1 MDIEALRKAIPTDQ
15 YYRSHLGEPQ
25 SGKYFCL
32 FHPDK
37 KTPNLVADEKGVK
50 CFACGESGDIFWFH
64 AKLTGLPFTGVLK
77 DLAEQYAPTLF
88 SSNGNGYKPNQN
100 ELGAGKKSIS
110 AKSSEQVNE
119 EQPTIEDARKAAA
132 ENWLVKKKKS
142 EGYIPSGLY
151 EYQYGE
157 SNLRYWRIRMDHPD
171 PENNKKWIMSF
182 SFIDGEWGLK
192 EPSFLSGKP
201 IYIQKSEKDSRVFY
215 VFEGEKKVDAAVKLG
230 LNAATSGSSTSAA
243 GANWNQLQGY
253 EVVIWPDHDEP
264 GQKYAKE
271 VAKKLVNISSLVKC
285 IDVEKLNLPVAG
297 DIIDWLKANPKATKE
312 AIESLPKIDLEK
324 GKSKIIPFPVPA
336 RGTGLNDFMKTAGIL
351 ALSENSEPDEIIEAI
366 SKFSSITSNKDAV
379 FLGVARSE
387 VIKKL
392 KAIGVQSPTK
402 VVNDALKPQKSKTVE
417 GQGQTLSFEDP
428 EPWLNEVDG
437 LHLLDEISKTIRRYV
452 ILPEGAETALSLWVL
467 FAWTHDAFQISPL
480 LDFRSPI
487 KRCGKSTGLKV
498 VKRLVPKPLAA
509 TNVSTPSLF
518 RGIEAFN
525 PTLLIDEVDTFLNR
539 DQETNG
545 ILNGG
550 HERDGAFVLRCEGE
564 NHEPRLFSVWC
575 PKLLSGIGRRKDT
588 LEDRSISIPM
598 KRKAPG
604 QKVEKIPINS
614 GGEFLT
620 LRRKMARWSE
630 DHIEEL
636 REANPDIPGTLN
648 DRAQD
653 NWWPLFAI
661 ADLCGKEWSEK
672 AREVALILSG
682 DENPDD
688 DTWGVQ
694 LLSDIREYFKEQN
707 TDRVTSED
715 LVKHLLTLEDR
726 DWSEMGR
733 SGKEITQRGV
743 SKTLKPFDVKPKP
756 IRFDSEKTARGYTKE
771 MLEDAFF
778 HYLPDTPIPN
788 VTSVT
793 SLNNSELGD
802 FQSVTNLSNVT
813 DKKQTN
819 LFKNNDVTNVTDKKE
834 GVGEKNLAPSYKDG
848 WGKRYFDGEYGSSKC
863 VWEKDGVQV
872 PV

>member
-1 MDIEALRKAIPTDQ
+1 MQIDIEALRKAITTDK

-25 SGKYFCL
+25 SDKYFCP

-37 KTPNLVADEKGVK
+37 KTPNLIADEKGVH
-50 CFACGESGDIFWFH
+50 CFACGEGGDIFWFH
-64 AKLTGLPFTGVLK
+64 AKLKGLPFNDVLK
-77 DLAEQYAPTLF
+77 DLAEKYAPHLL
-88 SSNGNGYKPNQN
+88 SSNGNGHQKANRTD
-100 ELGAGKKSIS
+100 KSD
-110 AKSSEQVNE
+110 E
-119 EQPTIEDARKAAA
+119 EQPAIEDARRAAKL
-132 ENWLVKKKKS
+132 NWLVKKKKES
-142 EGYIPSGLY
+142 GYVPTGLY
-151 EYQYGE
+151 AYQCHE
-157 SNLRYWRIRMDHPD
+157 SGVMCFRIRMDHPD
-171 PENNKKWIMSF
+171 PENNLKWITPF
-182 SFIDGEWGLK
+182 SFINGKWELK
-192 EPSFLSGKP
+192 EPEYPHGKP
-201 IYIQKSEKDSRVFY
+201 LYIQEPDKSSRIFY
-215 VFEGEKKVDAAVKLG
+215 IVEGEKKVDALGKLG
-230 LNAATSGSSTSAA
+230 LNAVTSGSSTSASK
-243 GANWNQLQGY
+243 ANWEKLQGH
-253 EVVIWPDHDEP
+253 EGIIWPDHDEP
-264 GQKYAKE
+264 GRKYAE
-271 VAKKLVNISSLVKC
+271 AVAEILLASSCQVKQ
-285 IDVEKLNLPVAG
+285 IDLEKLNLPVGG
-297 DIIDWLKANPKATKE
+297 DICDWLDVNAKARKE
-312 AIESLPKIDLEK
+312 NVESLPS
-324 GKSKIIPFPVPA
+324 KSIIKKEENKIIQFPVPA

-351 ALSENSEPDEIIEAI
+351 ALSENSGPDEIIEAI

-379 FLGVARSE
+379 FLGIARSE

-402 VVNDALKPQKSKTVE
+402 VVKDALKPQKSETVE

-480 LDFRSPI
+480 LDFRSPL

-564 NHEPRLFSVWC
+564 KHEPRLFSVWC

-604 QKVEKIPINS
+604 QKVEKLPINS

-620 LRRKMARWSE
+620 LRRKMTRWSE

-636 REANPDIPGTLN
+636 RGANPDIPGTLN

-793 SLNNSELGD
+793 SLNNKELSD
-802 FQSVTNLSNVT
+802 FQNVTNPLDVT
-813 DKKQTN
+813 DVKQPN
-819 LFKNNDVTNVTDKKE
+819 LFKNNNVTSVTDKNGGME
-834 GVGEKNLAPSYKDG
+834 EKNLSPSYENG
-848 WGKRYFDGEYGSSKC
+848 WGQRHFDGEYGSSKA
-863 VWEKDGVQV
+863 VWEKDGTQV